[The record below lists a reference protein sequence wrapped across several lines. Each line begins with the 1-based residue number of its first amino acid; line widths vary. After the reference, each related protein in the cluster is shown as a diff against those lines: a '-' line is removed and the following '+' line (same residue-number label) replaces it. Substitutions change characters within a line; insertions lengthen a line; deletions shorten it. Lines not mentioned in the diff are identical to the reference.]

1 MRYTMFFL
9 CLLGLTACA
18 QAAPHASGVS
28 GRVLQTP
35 ARPGPQRIDQDM
47 SGAPAPAMAIE
58 LRSGDAVVAR
68 ALSAADGAFTLHAPP
83 GRYVLHVAVEGM
95 YPRCEDQDV
104 QVRKGRLVRAEL
116 RCDSGMR

>member
-1 MRYTMFFL
+1 MRHSVIFL
-9 CLLGLTACA
+9 YLLGLTACA
-18 QAAPHASGVS
+18 RAAPHASGVS

-35 ARPGPQRIDQDM
+35 ARPGPQRIDQDA
-47 SGAPAPAMAIE
+47 SGAPAAAMAIE

-68 ALSAADGAFTLHAPP
+68 AVSAPDGAFTLHAPP
-83 GRYVLHVAVEGM
+83 GSYVLHVAVEGM
-95 YPRCEDQDV
+95 YPRCEDQDI